1 MKGGAVIEYFRTDEQ
16 TRSLVKL
23 ETERAGCWIALFA
36 PTAAEIDQ
44 IARRFSIDE
53 ADLRAPLDLEEVSRV
68 EVADT
73 YTMFIVDTPVRSGA
87 PESHGFETIP
97 IAVFETPHHVISV
110 CSRYH
115 IPIISLLKAQRGL
128 YDTGMI
134 KEFTSDLLM
143 ASSTAYFNAL
153 RELNRCRTEV
163 SSSSE
168 RPSRKDLE
176 ELYALDASFVYFTT
190 SLATN
195 DAAFERYRRYVLV
208 GSSKEV
214 KDLFDDVALENRQAL
229 ETTRIYSDILDSAI
243 DHFGLMMDY
252 DLNRTM
258 QLVATLTLVLC
269 VPTVIGGLFGMNL
282 GGIPL
287 ADAPYGFA
295 LVTSITALVLVALL
309 VLLKRLRWF

>member
-1 MKGGAVIEYFRTDEQ
+1 MIEYFRTDER

-23 ETERAGCWIALFA
+23 DEEEAGCWIALFE
-36 PTAAEIDQ
+36 PTDGELAA
-44 IARRFSIDE
+44 IAHRFAIE
-53 ADLRAPLDLEEVSRV
+53 EEDLRAPLDLEEVSRV
-68 EVADT
+68 ETNDN
-73 YTMFIVDTPVRSGA
+73 YTMFIVDTPVRSHAKA
-87 PESHGFETIP
+87 PYGYETIP
-97 IAVFETPHHVISV
+97 FAVFETPHHVVSV

-115 IPIISLLKAQRGL
+115 VPIVSVLKGQRGL
-128 YDTGMI
+128 YDTFQI

-143 ASSTAYFNAL
+143 ASSTAYFRAL
-153 RELNRCRTEV
+153 QALNRRRMQVAQV
-163 SSSSE
+163 SAK
-168 RPSRKDLE
+168 PSRKDLE
-176 ELYALDASFVYFTT
+176 ELYALDESFVYFTT

-195 DAAFERYRRYVLV
+195 DSAFERYRRYVLL
-208 GSSKEV
+208 GCSKEV
-214 KDLFDDVALENRQAL
+214 RELFEDVALENRQAL

-287 ADAPYGFA
+287 SESPYGFVI
-295 LVTSITALVLVALL
+295 VTGITAVILL
-309 VLLKRLRWF
+309 LLLLLLKRLKWF